1 MHGPLKLEL
10 VFLVTD
16 AAKES
21 ALSTRSWFWGNCG
34 GRRSYTSAPVVTHV
48 IAWVFLYTVAQP
60 PCFVWFSTRIFVHLE
75 YLPLPCYF
83 IVADNV
89 FFWEHPFEW
98 SVYFIV
104 ADNVFLWEHPFEW
117 LVCFVLGE
125 ASNRRNIN
133 LINKF
138 FSLFGCLMSSRFSA
152 DKKGGFWFWISFQ
165 IR

>member
-98 SVYFIV
+98 
-104 ADNVFLWEHPFEW
+104 

-133 LINKF
+133 LINEF
-138 FSLFGCLMSSRFSA
+138 FSLFGCLISSRFSA